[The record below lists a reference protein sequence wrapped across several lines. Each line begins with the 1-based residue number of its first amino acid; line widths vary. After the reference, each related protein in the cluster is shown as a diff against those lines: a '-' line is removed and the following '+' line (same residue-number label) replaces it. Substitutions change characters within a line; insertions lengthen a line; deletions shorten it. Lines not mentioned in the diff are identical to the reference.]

1 MSNNYRYI
9 KIYKI
14 YSNLGDKVYI
24 GLTTNE
30 LRERM
35 VAHKN
40 DYTRW
45 IKSNKK
51 CDRAYKLFD
60 EYGFDNCMI
69 ELLEDKSCENKDE
82 QSQLR
87 GKYIREMECVNK
99 NIPGNHNSHL
109 GIKIYGEQYRIDNIE
124 KIREYKKQYRL
135 KNKDKIAEYRLK
147 NKDFREE
154 KAKIQ
159 TVCEC
164 GGHYRHGHKSKHH
177 KTTKHLKY
185 LESIIV

>member
-1 MSNNYRYI
+1 MY
-9 KIYKI
+9 
-14 YSNLGDKVYI
+14 V

-60 EYGFDNCMI
+60 EYGFDNCII
-69 ELLEDKSCENKDE
+69 ELLEEKLCENKDE
-82 QSQLR
+82 QTHLK
-87 GKYIREMECVNK
+87 GKYVREMEYVNK

-109 GIKIYGEQYRIDNIE
+109 GIKIYRELYDIANKE
-124 KIREYKKQYRL
+124 KIKEKQKQYRL
-135 KNKDKIAEYRLK
+135 KNKDKIAEYRLE
-147 NKDFREE
+147 NKDLREE